1 MPRSCWALSQ
11 RARSAFYA
19 AGNTPRRKPP
29 KPPRRRK
36 GNAVDNAASSSAP
49 TRVLSGRYELL
60 EALQTG
66 TFLAAFRARDQSAG
80 GIVTVK
86 IVPPAGDRPDLIA
99 LLKSGLGQT
108 FALTH
113 PNIVRPLD
121 GGEDRANDAPLF
133 LVEEYVRGIDLKE
146 RIRRAAPFQLT
157 AATDTALAIADA
169 LQVAHSKNVF
179 HGDVRPQNVVVGP
192 DNQIKLSGFG
202 IAPAQNKAVAN
213 DPEQLARIVAY
224 AAPELSLSNA
234 PTAAA
239 DLYALGVVL
248 FEMLTGDV
256 PFKGDSAVQVALKHA
271 QNPVPSPRQVSD
283 AVPRALDG
291 MVQKLLAKRPEDR
304 YADANALITDLRAV
318 RDALKYGRSLAWSP
332 LDSKEIASAVAALDA
347 AATTADASAAVA
359 SAALLP
365 VAGTTAA
372 AVVSPALLAEPVA
385 ASATFDP
392 YGNETGD
399 APPAV
404 PAPATTKPAASRIPA
419 PTPVAPVPVPAA
431 PPSTPTLAPLAADE
445 ATRVM
450 PTSPR
455 LAPPAAAASSSAW
468 ADAPA
473 PRRVPNPLPVA
484 PPETPAPQAA
494 TALAIAPER
503 LPFAPPAPGTYVLSD
518 PIPEGDAVPA
528 ANKRASRPRSE
539 PKEPPPVSY
548 RASRWLTSLNIFF
561 LLLIV
566 GGIVLLAYQTTNFFR
581 TQADV
586 VVPNLVGKSFDEAK
600 QIASANKFELAT
612 VDEQFNDKY
621 PTDQIY
627 QISPPAGRHI
637 REGRSV
643 EVWISKGP
651 RLVTVPDVHDVSLDK
666 ARRLIEKSGL
676 TMGGYTGEYDPLAA
690 KGNVLRQVPE
700 AGENRP
706 RGSRVELVYSK
717 GEEPAPTPYPDPTP
731 YVEPSPEPIPDENG
745 NIPSP
750 APSSDPDRTR
760 YFDIA
765 YNVPRD
771 GQPHRVRI
779 DVTDKNGPRSVYDEA
794 KNAGEAVRFRVEGV
808 GKPIVIKVYDNDQ
821 LTKETTQ

>member
-1 MPRSCWALSQ
+1 MPALPGQSNG
-11 RARSAFYA
+11 S
-19 AGNTPRRKPP
+19 G
-29 KPPRRRK
+29 
-36 GNAVDNAASSSAP
+36 S
-49 TRVLSGRYELL
+49 RVLSGRWELL
-60 EALQTG
+60 EPLQTG

-86 IVPPAGDRPDLIA
+86 IVPPIGDRPDLIA

-121 GGEDRANDAPLF
+121 GGEDRPHNAPLF
-133 LVEEYVRGIDLKE
+133 LVEEFVRGIDLKE

-157 AATDTALAIADA
+157 AATDTALALADA
-169 LQVAHSKNVF
+169 LQFAHAKNVF
-179 HGDVRPQNVVVGP
+179 HGDVRPQNVVIGP

-234 PTAAA
+234 PSASA

-256 PFKGDSAVQVALKHA
+256 PFKGDSAVQIALKHA
-271 QNPVPSPRQVSD
+271 QSPVPAPRQASD

-291 MVQKLLAKRPEDR
+291 VVQKLLAKRPEAR

-332 LDSKEIASAVAALDA
+332 LDSKEIASAVAALGVVA
-347 AATTADASAAVA
+347 PASEATAATAPIVPAVA
-359 SAALLP
+359 ATALP
-365 VAGTTAA
+365 VAAAPAVGT
-372 AVVSPALLAEPVA
+372 S
-385 ASATFDP
+385 FDP

-399 APPAV
+399 ADATI
-404 PAPATTKPAASRIPA
+404 PAPAKPVPPPVSA
-419 PTPVAPVPVPAA
+419 PPVAPIPLPASA
-431 PPSTPTLAPLAADE
+431 MPTLAPLPADE

-450 PTSPR
+450 PTSARP
-455 LAPPAAAASSSAW
+455 APAPAVAASSAW

-484 PPETPAPQAA
+484 PQAT
-494 TALAIAPER
+494 TALAVAEER

-518 PIPEGDAVPA
+518 PIPEGDAAPPSA
-528 ANKRASRPRSE
+528 KKRASKRRSE
-539 PKEPPPVSY
+539 PKEPPPVSH

-586 VVPNLVGKSFDEAK
+586 VVPNLVGKSLDEAK
-600 QIASANKFELAT
+600 QIASMNKFELAT

-621 PTDQIY
+621 LTDQIY

-643 EVWISKGP
+643 EIWVSKGP

-700 AGENRP
+700 SGENRP

-731 YVEPSPEPIPDENG
+731 YVEPSPEPIPGENG
-745 NIPSP
+745 GDGDSNNPSP

-794 KNAGEAVRFRVEGV
+794 KNAGEPVKFRVEAV